1 MLRRDL
7 AAGSRA
13 AEPRWVPRPALR
25 GRARR
30 FVAAPD
36 LAEVLDV
43 DDAQRARLQA
53 QFGTLQRQRRTA
65 DLALQGLRL
74 AGRQRLDA
82 QLQARAA
89 VVEAALVER
98 VALVD
103 ERLVDLDAGAAL
115 AVGIAQQ
122 HLAGEQL
129 RHAGVVVL
137 DDEALEFQLEGQAL
151 PDAAAGQVDARDLA
165 LAALGHEEVGAEGR
179 RARLQHMARLD
190 RTAALVELLALQAHG
205 GLHEQVAVQQAAQ
218 ADQHDGAMRGQVA
231 ELVHLALARRQQRA
245 LGSRVDARLPA
256 GGLQALQRQ
265 RRGGGGVHLQ
275 LGLGVV
281 GVGTQRLRADR
292 QLGVAPVARD
302 LGRLA
307 GDAQAGAEDQ
317 EGQDQQEPGRA
328 VDRVQIQ
335 RAEQLGPEGAEL
347 VDVIGQRFT
356 LAHHGADDGG
366 DADDAQQR
374 DGKAHRGQQVL
385 ELAQGGSHGGRLFR
399 MQAGRRRRGVGREA
413 FELRACCAA
422 STKRAHSGMKKA
434 GAGTGFSGRSTR
446 LSAARRC
453 SR

>member
-13 AEPRWVPRPALR
+13 AEPRWVPRPA
-25 GRARR
+25 GCEAARAASSLPLTWPKSSTLMTRSALE
-30 FVAAPD
+30 F
-36 LAEVLDV
+36 
-43 DDAQRARLQA
+43 QA
-53 QFGTLQRQRRTA
+53 QFGTLQRQRCTA

-115 AVGIAQQ
+115 AVGVAQQ

-137 DDEALEFQLEGQAL
+137 DDEASSVPARRAGAA
-151 PDAAAGQVDARDLA
+151 DAAAGQVDARDLA
-165 LAALGHEEVGAEGR
+165 ACR
-179 RARLQHMARLD
+179 PRARRGCRGRPACSSPARW
-190 RTAALVELLALQAHG
+190 RGPSTAPLPSWNGVLALQAHG

-245 LGSRVDARLPA
+245 LGRARRCAPASRLMSRRCSASA
-256 GGLQALQRQ
+256 GAAAASTFKRP
-265 RRGGGGVHLQ
+265 RRG
-275 LGLGVV
+275 

-307 GDAQAGAEDQ
+307 GDAQAGAE
-317 EGQDQQEPGRA
+317 
-328 VDRVQIQ
+328 
-335 RAEQLGPEGAEL
+335 
-347 VDVIGQRFT
+347 
-356 LAHHGADDGG
+356 
-366 DADDAQQR
+366 
-374 DGKAHRGQQVL
+374 
-385 ELAQGGSHGGRLFR
+385 
-399 MQAGRRRRGVGREA
+399 
-413 FELRACCAA
+413 
-422 STKRAHSGMKKA
+422 
-434 GAGTGFSGRSTR
+434 
-446 LSAARRC
+446 
-453 SR
+453 